1 MNNYKQD
8 GDSLTLV
15 APTGGVESGLGYKIG
30 QIFAVA
36 HEDVA
41 VGVDFAGQVTG
52 VVELVKDAGTAW
64 TEGQLL
70 YWDDTDDN
78 VTPVG
83 EGNMLIGASIAAV
96 GSAAVLG
103 DVRLDA
109 TARKQIVVS
118 GELTGTGSAANFAHG
133 LGATPSIVLAVL
145 TEFADTLAV
154 DVAYGTHT
162 SVNAITTITSGAKY
176 KLLVIL

>member
-1 MNNYKQD
+1 MNNYKQP
-8 GDSLTLV
+8 GDTLELI
-15 APTGGVESGLGYKIG
+15 APTGGVFSGLGYKLG
-30 QIFAVA
+30 SIFCVA
-36 HEDVA
+36 HADA
-41 VGVDFAGQVTG
+41 LVGEAFTGQMTG
-52 VVELVKDAGTAW
+52 VIEMVKDAGTAW
-64 TEGQLL
+64 TEGLLL
-70 YWDDTDDN
+70 YWDETAEN
-78 VTPVG
+78 VTPVA
-83 EGNMLIGASIAAV
+83 EGNILIGAAPVAV

-103 DVRLDA
+103 DVRLDDSPK
-109 TARKQIVVS
+109 KQMVVS

-133 LGATPSIVLAVL
+133 LGATPSVVLAIL